1 MVPRAR
7 RWPAFPN
14 APRYAVYIMKHFL
27 SRIGILG
34 MALAVVLPATADVQF
49 RIRRMTR
56 NDVPLGKG
64 QCDIRLQVDNEARVT
79 VRGDSVFIRT
89 LAGRDPWDDGSECN
103 APLPDHPVAGFNFEV
118 KDSRN
123 EIQLMEQPNPRNG
136 FAAVVMIRDSS
147 GGVGRY
153 HFRLSWDM
161 RAADYRGEDEP
172 RRVPVPGGFAWNN
185 VIHFRGEGRGVAT
198 MGDGFEQRLFNVNV
212 DIDRG
217 GHIVVVFRGE
227 RGRELSF
234 SGNVVGREGNR
245 WRADVVSDDRRVR
258 GPLFMSVD
266 QRDQVN
272 SITLEAGNGRDRMR
286 VNWDRR

>member
-1 MVPRAR
+1 MNR
-7 RWPAFPN
+7 
-14 APRYAVYIMKHFL
+14 
-27 SRIGILG
+27 RIGIS
-34 MALAVVLPATADVQF
+34 ALFLCAALPAMADSQF

-56 NDVPLGKG
+56 DDVPAGKG

-89 LAGRDPWDDGSECN
+89 LAGREPWDDGSECN
-103 APLPDHPVAGFNFEV
+103 MPLPDRPVPDFRFEV

-123 EIQLMEQPNPRNG
+123 EIRLLEEPSPRNG
-136 FAAVVMIRDSS
+136 FSAVVLIRDTA

-153 HFRLSWDM
+153 HFRLSWEMRAVDM
-161 RAADYRGEDEP
+161 RQEEP
-172 RRVPVPGGFAWNN
+172 RRGPGGMAWNN

-198 MGDGFEQRLFNVNV
+198 MRDGFEQRLFNVNV

-227 RGRELSF
+227 RGRELTF
-234 SGNVVGREGNR
+234 TGEVVGREGER
-245 WRADVVSDDRRVR
+245 WRADVVSDDRRLR
-258 GPLFMSVD
+258 GPLYMSVD
-266 QRDQVN
+266 RDQVN
-272 SITLEAGNGRDRMR
+272 SISLEAGDGRDRMR